1 MDEEC
6 WNAAP
11 LVTPSVL
18 PPSHVECKGRVSQS
32 RQFLEL
38 LRSFPSLLPSLGSGA
53 GSPLALPPRIGVS
66 RVPVML
72 LRHSAPLA
80 DPPRHSLCLTRLVI
94 VRTRKATKTA

>member
-11 LVTPSVL
+11 LVTNSVL

-38 LRSFPSLLPSLGSGA
+38 LRSFPSLVLVRV

>member
-1 MDEEC
+1 MDKEC

-11 LVTPSVL
+11 LVTPSSL

-38 LRSFPSLLPSLGSGA
+38 LRSFPSLVLVRV
-53 GSPLALPPRIGVS
+53 GSPLALPLRIGVS

-80 DPPRHSLCLTRLVI
+80 GPPRHSLCLTRLVI